1 MKKII
6 FIIGIMFFLSGCSV
20 KYEID
25 LTDKGVNESLNIM
38 ETDSSNQYFETLKNY
53 NDDVPVI
60 YTDQD
65 PDMYGNYEGVEFY
78 DINNLSS
85 DTKADFTLSHNFA
98 NTDFNKSNI
107 INTCYDRVTFVN
119 SANSLNINTSSKF
132 LCFQKYITLQEV
144 EIAIKTDK
152 EITFHNADKVENNT
166 YIWLLNKDNA
176 SNKSIQLTSNP
187 NRTVKDP
194 EEDNKLNLTITFI
207 AIGAFVILI
216 IGLFIHQNR
225 KYK

>member
-1 MKKII
+1 MKRVI
-6 FIIGIMFFLSGCSV
+6 FLIGIIFFLSGCSV

-25 LTDKGVNESLNIM
+25 LTNNGVNESLNVI
-38 ETDSSNQYFETLKNY
+38 ETDSSNQYFEMLKDY

-65 PDMYGNYEGVEFY
+65 PDMYGSYEGVEFY

-85 DTKADFTLSHNFA
+85 DTKADFTLSHAFSN
-98 NTDFNKSNI
+98 NDFSQSNI
-107 INTCYDRVTFVN
+107 INTCYDRVTFTN
-119 SANSLNINTSSKF
+119 NANSLNINTSSKF
-132 LCFQKYITLQEV
+132 LCFQKYITLDEV

-152 EITFHNADKVENNT
+152 VITSHNADRVENNT

-176 SNKSIQLTSNP
+176 QNKSIQINSNP
-187 NRTVKDP
+187 RRIEENP
-194 EEDNKLNLTITFI
+194 EDDNKLNLTITFI
-207 AIGAFVILI
+207 AIGAFIILI